1 MNRRRQRRREA
12 GRGKSRTVTHGK
24 TAVEKKWMWNN
35 RERHRLWRTQARVF
49 HVNASSPWQ
58 RAAGSWTALMR
69 RTTDR
74 KSKNIL
80 PSRRNPPEKVDC
92 SKSSSGV
99 CTKEGMFP
107 FFPSGIPVVPH
118 PYRHLRHFEDSWVC
132 LLPRFPNRYLPPFL
146 PSRLHSSF
154 LSNTARN
161 LASYH
166 WHHRHLQAD
175 LSTFLCA
182 SYPTTSLACPLPP
195 PQFPS

>member
-12 GRGKSRTVTHGK
+12 GRGKSRTVTRGK

-35 RERHRLWRTQARVF
+35 RERHRLWRTQLRVF

-69 RTTDR
+69 RRTDR

-132 LLPRFPNRYLPPFL
+132 LLPRFPNRYLPSL
-146 PSRLHSSF
+146 SRLVLFFPLEYREELSIIPLASPSSSSRPFYFSLCF
-154 LSNTARN
+154 LS
-161 LASYH
+161 Y
-166 WHHRHLQAD
+166 D
-175 LSTFLCA
+175 IVG
-182 SYPTTSLACPLPP
+182 LPP
-195 PQFPS
+195 SPSPIPFVG